1 MKKFFFIITAA
12 FIFVLN
18 ANAGGIKTSYR
29 NALILAYSQA
39 NSVYEDDNIK
49 LEIYDEQLWAINKT
63 SKTIFIDLAQCFVF
77 HNGRSMPLVGE
88 KNKKGDEKKG
98 SKSGISSKVWA
109 INKTIHIFATCL

>member
-63 SKTIFIDLAQCFVF
+63 SKTIFIDLFFIMEDLC
-77 HNGRSMPLVGE
+77 H
-88 KNKKGDEKKG
+88 
-98 SKSGISSKVWA
+98 
-109 INKTIHIFATCL
+109 